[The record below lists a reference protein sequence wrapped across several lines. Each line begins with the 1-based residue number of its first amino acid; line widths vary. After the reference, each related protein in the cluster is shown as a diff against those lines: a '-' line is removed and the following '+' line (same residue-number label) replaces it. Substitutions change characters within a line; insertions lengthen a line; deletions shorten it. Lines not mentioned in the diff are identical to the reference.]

1 MVYALVAGRWVL
13 ALVLLGAGL
22 AKVGDREQFS
32 EVIERYAIVPADY
45 GARLAVGLPW
55 LEIAVGLAL
64 AVGLAPAV
72 SGCCASVLLL
82 GFAVAIGVN
91 LARGRRFDCGCGG
104 SLSGEIGWSLLVRNL
119 FLAAIGVAVALGP
132 TGLAVSAGA
141 LVGGRAHVAAH
152 GLLPVPMIVIAI
164 FGLVRCLQSFA
175 AGRIIRADS
184 SREAAA

>member
-1 MVYALVAGRWVL
+1 MVYALVAGRWIL

-22 AKVGDREQFS
+22 AKAGDREQFS
-32 EVIERYAIVPADY
+32 EVIERYAIVPTEY
-45 GARLAVGLPW
+45 GARLAAGLPW

-82 GFAVAIGVN
+82 GFAAAVGLN

-104 SLSGEIGWSLLVRNL
+104 SLSSQIGWPLLVRNL

-132 TGLAVSAGA
+132 AGLAVSAGA
-141 LVGGRAHVAAH
+141 LGGGGAHVAARD
-152 GLLPVPMIVIAI
+152 LLPVPLIVIAI

-175 AGRIIRADS
+175 AGRFIRAGK
-184 SREAAA
+184 SRKAAA